1 MRLPQQ
7 KGFQINF
14 KIIMS
19 RKAAKTHGKRGISF
33 KIFSLGDKGHGGG
46 AQAFALLIFHKNK
59 KKTFFFYPKEAKRD
73 AFPKEQPNE
82 CVYVCVRVCVCL
94 EKVQG

>member
-19 RKAAKTHGKRGISF
+19 RKAAEAHGKRGISL
-33 KIFSLGDKGHGGG
+33 KIFSLGDKGRTRGVE
-46 AQAFALLIFHKNK
+46 AFALLIFHK
-59 KKTFFFYPKEAKRD
+59 KKTFFFLAKRSKIRRV
-73 AFPKEQPNE
+73 PKGTA
-82 CVYVCVRVCVCL
+82 
-94 EKVQG
+94 K